1 MDKIIVSQLSKSFKD
16 TVALDRVSFKVREGE
31 IFGFL
36 GPSGAG
42 KTTTINIL
50 TNQLKADRG
59 KVEILGK
66 SPKGL
71 QASDFTKIGI
81 MSDTVGFYEKM
92 TIYKNLEFFA
102 RFHQVPMTQ
111 VDDLLKRLDLYD
123 DRRKVAE
130 KISTGQRQ
138 RLLLIRAI
146 LHQPKIVFLDEPTS
160 GMDPALAQKVHQ
172 LLLELKAKGT
182 AIFLTTHNMQ
192 EATKLCDRISL
203 LNHGKILEYGS
214 PEEIL
219 SKYHKDDTIYL
230 RYKDGQEKVIK
241 KTDLDNYWSPEVV
254 SMRTVE
260 PDLETIFIQLT
271 GEKWH
276 DK

>member
-1 MDKIIVSQLSKSFKD
+1 MMDQIIVSQFSKSFKD
-16 TVALDRVSFKVREGE
+16 TVALDRVSFKVKEGE

-42 KTTTINIL
+42 KTTIINIL
-50 TNQLKADRG
+50 TNQLKAD
-59 KVEILGK
+59 
-66 SPKGL
+66 S
-71 QASDFTKIGI
+71 
-81 MSDTVGFYEKM
+81 
-92 TIYKNLEFFA
+92 
-102 RFHQVPMTQ
+102 
-111 VDDLLKRLDLYD
+111 
-123 DRRKVAE
+123 RKVAE

-146 LHQPKIVFLDEPTS
+146 LHHLKLVFLDEPIS

-192 EATKLCDRISL
+192 EASKLCDTISL
-203 LNHGKILEYGS
+203 LNHGEILECGS
-214 PEEIL
+214 PEEII
-219 SKYHKDDTIYL
+219 SKYHEDDTIYL
-230 RYKDGQEKVIK
+230 RYQDGQEKVIAK
-241 KTDLDNYWSPEVV
+241 ADLDNYWSPEVV

-271 GEKWH
+271 GEKWY
-276 DK
+276 DQ

>member
-1 MDKIIVSQLSKSFKD
+1 MDQIIVSQLSKSFKD
-16 TVALDRVSFKVREGE
+16 TVALDRVSFKVKEGE

-42 KTTTINIL
+42 KTTIINIL
-50 TNQLKADRG
+50 TNQLKADSG

-66 SPKGL
+66 RPKDL

-102 RFHQVPMTQ
+102 RFHQVSMKQ

-146 LHQPKIVFLDEPTS
+146 LHHLKLVFLDEPTS

-192 EATKLCDRISL
+192 EASKLCDTISL
-203 LNHGKILEYGS
+203 LNHGEILECGS
-214 PEEIL
+214 PEEII
-219 SKYHKDDTIYL
+219 SK
-230 RYKDGQEKVIK
+230 V
-241 KTDLDNYWSPEVV
+241 P
-254 SMRTVE
+254 
-260 PDLETIFIQLT
+260 
-271 GEKWH
+271 
-276 DK
+276 